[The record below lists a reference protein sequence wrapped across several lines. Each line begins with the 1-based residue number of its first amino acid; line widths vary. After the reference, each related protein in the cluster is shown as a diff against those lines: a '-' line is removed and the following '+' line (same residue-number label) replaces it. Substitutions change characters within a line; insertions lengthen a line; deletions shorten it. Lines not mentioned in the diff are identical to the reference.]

1 MEILY
6 PQWFEVSN
14 KKYCKMID
22 SECRIIN
29 LPKISDPRGNL
40 SIIEQIKQIPFEIK
54 RVHWI
59 YDVPGGVDRGGH
71 AYKETEEFIVA
82 LSGSFDVVV
91 DDGNNRK
98 TYPLN
103 RSYFGLYVPKGMWR
117 TMTNFST
124 NSLALV
130 LSSTVYDEHDY
141 VSDYEEYKAWRK
153 DESKIPTKS
162 DAKTSVKVNNPMP
175 SRIISGVKGV
185 FDCSLCELNKMHDKE
200 GNLTFMYE
208 NVHVPFPINRV
219 FYSYD
224 IPGGEDRGA
233 HAHKHCHQFIIAASG
248 SFEVALDDG
257 INKRTVLLN
266 RPFWGLHVP
275 PGIWASEQGF
285 SSGSI
290 CLVLASEGYSEDDY
304 IRNYDDYLE
313 FIKTQNN
320 G

>member
-1 MEILY
+1 MYEPEII
-6 PQWFEVSN
+6 E
-14 KKYCKMID
+14 
-22 SECRIIN
+22 
-29 LPKISDPRGNL
+29 LPKFLDERGNL
-40 SIIEQIKQIPFEIK
+40 SFVEQENHIPFAI
-54 RVHWI
+54 RRTYWL
-59 YDVPGGVDRGGH
+59 YDVPGGLDRGGH
-71 AYKETEEFIVA
+71 AYKETDEFIVA

-91 DDGNNRK
+91 DDGNEKK
-98 TYPLN
+98 TFPLN

-130 LSSTVYDEHDY
+130 LSSTEYDENDY
-141 VSDYEEYKAWRK
+141 VSDYKEYKAWRN
-153 DESKIPTKS
+153 DPSKVPTIT
-162 DAKTSVKVNNPMP
+162 DAKTSIKLNNPLNKHMMNEGK
-175 SRIISGVKGV
+175 SV
-185 FDCSLCELNKMHDKE
+185 FDCSLCELNKMHDTE

-208 NVHVPFPINRV
+208 NVHVPFNINRV

-233 HAHKHCHQFIIAASG
+233 HAHKKCHQFLIAASG
-248 SFEVALDDG
+248 SFEVVLDDG

-290 CLVLASEGYSEDDY
+290 CLVLASEGYDADDY
-304 IRNYDDYLE
+304 IRNYNNYLDY
-313 FIKTQNN
+313 IKTQR
-320 G
+320 